1 MSPTGWDDTK
11 ERRLLLQ
18 LLTLHPIQMSVAE
31 WELIARKWD
40 NGNKPNSFRMHF
52 AKLKA
57 EGEAMMD
64 EDVGGLD
71 GGIQSAVKGRYIW
84 FEIMLMVGGKQR
96 SQMEGEGNVKER
108 AKRIKKKQE
117 EGSSDDTS

>member
-11 ERRLLLQ
+11 ERRLRLQ
-18 LLTLHPIQMSVAE
+18 LLTLHPVQVSVAE

-57 EGEAMMD
+57 EGEAMME
-64 EDVGGLD
+64 EDVEGLD
-71 GGIQSAVKGRYIW
+71 GGIQSAMKG
-84 FEIMLMVGGKQR
+84 
-96 SQMEGEGNVKER
+96 
-108 AKRIKKKQE
+108 
-117 EGSSDDTS
+117 